1 MINLQS
7 LRSKID
13 ERLKREMVPA
23 FLDKYER
30 WHKRKG
36 LRSCD
41 CDYCVIKRQAT
52 IDIGSG
58 RKHIPLPNGKRFVD
72 PVSFEMMVE
81 HSDGSIKTLS
91 ELAENSREA
100 LRVKYRQKLK
110 ASAESI

>member
-1 MINLQS
+1 MSNLQS

-36 LRSCD
+36 LRDCD
-41 CDYCVIKRQAT
+41 CEYCILKRQAT
-52 IDIGSG
+52 IDIPLG
-58 RKHIPLPNGKRFVD
+58 RYISIPIRNRYVD
-72 PVSFEMMVE
+72 PVSFELIVE
-81 HSDGSIKTLS
+81 YPNGSIKTLN
-91 ELAENSREA
+91 ELKEDNREA
-100 LRVKYRQKLK
+100 LRVKYRQMLK